1 MPKRIVI
8 YAFVLALATAAL
20 NWLEYRF
27 LARAFSLQIYLAILA
42 VGFVALGVWVGH
54 RLTARA
60 RPTAPFVRNEA
71 AIRTLGL
78 TPREVEVL
86 EALASGSPNKTIAR
100 ELGIS
105 PHTVKTHVANAYE
118 KLGVERRMQA
128 VEKARFLAVIAR

>member
-42 VGFVALGVWVGH
+42 IGFVALGVWVGH

-60 RPTAPFVRNEA
+60 NPNTPFVRNEA
-71 AIRTLGL
+71 AIRSLGL
-78 TPREVEVL
+78 TPREVEIL
-86 EALASGSPNKTIAR
+86 QALASGSSNKTIAR

-105 PHTVKTHVANAYE
+105 PHTVKTHIANAYQ

-128 VEKARFLAVIAR
+128 VEKARLLAVIG